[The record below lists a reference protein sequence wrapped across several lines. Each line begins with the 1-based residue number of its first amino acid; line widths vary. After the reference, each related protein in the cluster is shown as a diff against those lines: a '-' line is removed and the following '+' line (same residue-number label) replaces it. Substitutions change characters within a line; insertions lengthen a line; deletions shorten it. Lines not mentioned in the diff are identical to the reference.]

1 MPTVGRNGSA
11 VPRRASLLGLLSV
24 AWTCLALAAPA
35 SGAPVIAAAGDI
47 ACDTT
52 SEFYNGG
59 AGVPGHCR
67 QRATSDILV
76 GGGFASVL
84 TLGDTQYHVG
94 ALADFNAVFDQTWGR
109 VKPLIHPAVG
119 NHEYS
124 TSNARGYFDYFNG
137 VGNRSGPAGDRDA
150 GYYSFDIGSW
160 HLIAL
165 NSQCDQIAH
174 GGALNGC
181 APGSPQERWLQADL
195 AAHRTSCTLAYWHSP
210 RFNSGLRGN
219 SPVSQ
224 PFWDVLHAAGAD
236 VVLSGDAHSYE
247 RFGPQDPKGVA
258 DPVRGIRA
266 FVVGTG
272 GVFFTGWS
280 KLKANSEVRQNNTFG
295 VLALTL
301 HPTSYEWR
309 FLPEAG
315 GIFTDSGSG
324 VCHGRTPGFVPST
337 PPPPVR
343 SVKTTCTIR
352 GTDEDDR
359 LVGTRKKDVICG
371 LGGND
376 RIRGLR
382 GNDVI
387 RGGAGK
393 DRIFGGAGR
402 DRLYGNAGND
412 LLKAQSGRD
421 RLVGGKGRDRLYGGR
436 GNDSLSSRDRR
447 GYDRVFGGRGR
458 DRAKTDRGDR
468 TRSVERISRR

>member
-1 MPTVGRNGSA
+1 MPKVGRNGSA
-11 VPRRASLLGLLSV
+11 IHSRVRQVVLL
-24 AWTCLALAAPA
+24 AAACLWIAFAAPA
-35 SGAPVIAAAGDI
+35 SGSPVVAAAGDI
-47 ACDTT
+47 ACDT
-52 SEFYNGG
+52 SSAFYNGG
-59 AGVPGHCR
+59 VGSPGHCR
-67 QRATSDILV
+67 QQATSDLLV
-76 GGGFASVL
+76 GGGFSAVL
-84 TLGDTQYHVG
+84 ALGDTQYHVG
-94 ALADFNAVFDQTWGR
+94 ALADFEAVFDKTWGR
-109 VKPLIHPAVG
+109 VKPIIRPAVG

-137 VGNRSGPAGDRDA
+137 VGKHSGPAGDRDK

-181 APGSPQERWLQADL
+181 APGSPQNRWLQADL
-195 AAHRTSCTLAYWHSP
+195 AAHRTSCTIAYWHSP
-210 RFNSGLRGN
+210 RFNSGFRGN
-219 SPVSQ
+219 SSASQ

-236 VVLSGDAHSYE
+236 IVLSGDAHSYE
-247 RFGPQDPKGVA
+247 RFAPQDPNGA
-258 DPVRGIRA
+258 PDPVRGIRA

-280 KLKANSEVRQNNTFG
+280 KVKPNSEVRHNDTFG

-315 GIFTDSGSG
+315 GTFADAGSG
-324 VCHGRTPGFVPST
+324 ACHGRTPGFVPSK

-343 SVKTTCTIR
+343 SVKAGCTIR

-359 LVGTRKKDVICG
+359 LDGTRKKDIICG

-376 RIRGLR
+376 RIRGR
-382 GNDVI
+382 GGNDVI

-393 DRIFGGAGR
+393 DRLFGGRGR
-402 DRLYGNAGND
+402 DRLYGNGGND
-412 LLKAQSGRD
+412 IVRGQSGRD
-421 RLVGGKGRDRLYGGR
+421 RVVGGKGKDRIYGDR
-436 GNDSLSSRDRR
+436 GNDSLSARDAR
-447 GYDRVFGGRGR
+447 GHDRVFGGRGR

>member
-1 MPTVGRNGSA
+1 MLGVLSA
-11 VPRRASLLGLLSV
+11 ACVWLV
-24 AWTCLALAAPA
+24 LATPA

-59 AGVPGHCR
+59 AGTPGRCR
-67 QRATSDILV
+67 QRATSDVLV

-84 TLGDTQYHVG
+84 ALGDTQYHVG
-94 ALADFNAVFDQTWGR
+94 ALSDFEAVFDKTWGR
-109 VKPLIHPAVG
+109 VKPLIRPVVG

-124 TSNARGYFDYFNG
+124 TSNADGYFDYFNG
-137 VGNRSGPAGDRDA
+137 NGNRGGPAGNRDA
-150 GYYSFDIGSW
+150 GYYSFDIGNW

-165 NSQCDQIAH
+165 NSNCDQVAH
-174 GGALNGC
+174 AGALNGC
-181 APGSPQERWLQADL
+181 AAGSPQERWLQSDL
-195 AAHRTSCTLAYWHSP
+195 AANRTSCTLAYWHSP

-219 SPVSQ
+219 NLAVQ

-236 VVLSGDAHSYE
+236 VVLNADAHSYE
-247 RFGPQDPKGVA
+247 RFAPQNPAGAA
-258 DPVRGIRA
+258 DPTRGIRA

-272 GVFFTGWS
+272 GVFFTGSS
-280 KLKANSEVRQNNTFG
+280 KLKPNSEVRQNDTFG

-301 HPTSYEWR
+301 NPTTYEWR

-315 GIFTDSGSG
+315 GTFTDSGSG
-324 VCHGRTPGFVPST
+324 ACHGRTPGFTPSK

-343 SVKTTCTIR
+343 SVKATCTIR

-359 LVGTRKKDVICG
+359 LVGTSKKDIICG
-371 LGGND
+371 LFGND
-376 RIRGLR
+376 RIRGLG

-387 RGGAGK
+387 RGGGGK
-393 DRIFGGAGR
+393 DRLFGGSGN
-402 DRLYGNAGND
+402 DRLYGDAGND
-412 LLKAQSGRD
+412 VVRGQRGRD
-421 RLVGGKGRDRLYGGR
+421 RVVGGKGRDRLYGDR

-447 GYDRVFGGRGR
+447 GHDRVFGGRGR

-468 TRSVERISRR
+468 TRSVERISRRRT